1 MSVNGQPKI
10 GECNNLIFE
19 DVHFAWHD
27 KKDFV
32 IKNCS
37 FSLSEPGLWMLV
49 GENGCGKSTLLK
61 LIKGIL
67 QPTYGY
73 ILSLIHI

>member
-1 MSVNGQPKI
+1 MSNDDKFK
-10 GECNNLIFE
+10 NNEGDKLIFQ
-19 DVHFAWHD
+19 DVHFGWD
-27 KKDFV
+27 SKKDFV

-37 FSLSEPGLWMLV
+37 FTLSKPGLWMLL

-73 ILSLIHI
+73 IKRP

>member
-1 MSVNGQPKI
+1 MPGFGKLKKI
-10 GECNNLIFE
+10 ESNKLIFK
-19 DVHFAWHD
+19 DVYFSWND

-61 LIKGIL
+61 LIKGCL
-67 QPTYGY
+67 LYTSP
-73 ILSLIHI
+73 SPRD